1 VGDILVL
8 TGLLYCSGG
17 PSNPFSVM
25 YLVNVTL
32 AALVLGVR
40 WAGAMVALSAVLY
53 AALFFWHVPVP
64 ELSHAHHHMRGD
76 RSGAS
81 PFSIHLQGM
90 WVAFTVAAALI
101 GYFVARVAGSLR
113 AREADLAAARAASA
127 RTERLASL
135 TTLAAGAAHE
145 LGTPLGTIAVAAKEL
160 ERTFRESSDEA
171 LDDARLIRTEVE
183 RCRAIVQ
190 RMSAQAGETM
200 GEVPRGAAA
209 EEIVRGGIER
219 LGREAVAG
227 VVVESGVEAAVLCPV
242 EGAMQVLSSIIQN
255 ARWAVRD
262 GGTVTVS
269 WSPTPAGVALM
280 VSDDGVG
287 IAEKQVARIGEPF
300 VTTKAPGEG
309 MGLGVFLAR
318 TFAERC
324 GGSLHLESVEGVGTK
339 VTMTLPHAPEEAIRG

>member
-113 AREADLAAARAASA
+113 ARE
-127 RTERLASL
+127 ASL